1 MINDKAYNKYTPKDL
16 HELKATLWIGKM
28 GCTDNIIEEIRRQ
41 TKNEDIIKVKWLRN
55 TDIDPKAVAE
65 ESGTIL
71 LQARGRTM
79 VLARGREKASRQS
92 MQAQPQSQP
101 KSPHANA
108 AAGHGGR
115 QAHKPS
121 KSSNPSPKTKYAKSS
136 SYARPSRG
144 YGDYDEY
151 DDDFGGSRRSSS
163 SGSFAPHTPQRYA
176 ASDSRLGYMPK
187 NSINS
192 ERRNPYTTHTRN
204 SYRDSDSGAGRTSR
218 PARPSGAGK
227 SSKPGSRPAG
237 RPSNSG
243 AHRPHGGAK
252 KPSKMRPTKSRQK
265 ISPDKRRH

>member
-1 MINDKAYNKYTPKDL
+1 MSNDKAYNKYTPKDL

-41 TKNEDIIKVKWLRN
+41 TKTEDIIKVKWLRN

-79 VLARGREKASRQS
+79 VLARGRDTASR
-92 MQAQPQSQP
+92 
-101 KSPHANA
+101 HTDA
-108 AAGHGGR
+108 AAGQNSSR
-115 QAHKPS
+115 PAHKPS
-121 KSSNPSPKTKYAKSS
+121 KSGSSKSPGPKTAGKPSYSAGKPS

-144 YGDYDEY
+144 YGDYDDYGGE
-151 DDDFGGSRRSSS
+151 DFGGRRSSAS
-163 SGSFAPHTPQRYA
+163 ARSFAPHTPQRYG

-192 ERRNPYTTHTRN
+192 ERRNPYSGHTGSRC
-204 SYRDSDSGAGRTSR
+204 RDSQGDRGENRRNPGAGRPRT
-218 PARPSGAGK
+218 
-227 SSKPGSRPAG
+227 RPAG

-243 AHRPHGGAK
+243 AHRPQSGAK
-252 KPSKMRPTKSRQK
+252 RPSKMRPTKSRQK

>member
-1 MINDKAYNKYTPKDL
+1 MSNDKAYNKYTPKDL

-41 TKNEDIIKVKWLRN
+41 TKTEDVIKVKWLRN

-65 ESGTIL
+65 ESGTVL

-79 VLARGREKASRQS
+79 VLARGKGKDTASRQS
-92 MQAQPQSQP
+92 MQPQ
-101 KSPHANA
+101 SPHANA

-121 KSSNPSPKTKYAKSS
+121 SHSKSSKPSKSSNFAGKSS

-144 YGDYDEY
+144 YGDYDD
-151 DDDFGGSRRSSS
+151 DDDFGGSRRSAS

-176 ASDSRLGYMPK
+176 ASDSRIGYMPK

-192 ERRNPYTTHTRN
+192 ERRNPYTTHTKGA
-204 SYRDSDSGAGRTSR
+204 YRDSQGDRSENR
-218 PARPSGAGK
+218 PHSAGK
-227 SSKPGSRPAG
+227 NRTRPAG
-237 RPSNSG
+237 RPSSSG
-243 AHRPHGGAK
+243 AHRPYGGAK